1 MNADRRLL
9 LDGAA
14 GATEGVGAERVAFL
28 EIPVSRQD
36 SLWRRLWRNKVAVS
50 GLAVLLVMTILTIA
64 APVLPLAP
72 PDEIHAVDKLSAPGE
87 KGYILGSDQ
96 LGRDVLSRIIWGGRV
111 SLTAGLLASSFALTI
126 GTTIGLLA
134 GFYGRYVDAL
144 LMRVSDVVLAFPV
157 MLLAIG
163 IIAALGPGIFNA
175 MLAAAIAG
183 FPLYA
188 RVVRGS
194 VLSAREMD
202 YVLAAQAI
210 GVNESRIML
219 RHLLPNVFA
228 PIFVTYTLDIGNM
241 IILTSSLS
249 FLGLGTQP
257 PTPDWGSMIAS
268 GRTLIRV
275 APFLIIIPGMV
286 IFVVV
291 LALNVLGDGLR
302 DALDPRLRHP

>member
-1 MNADRRLL
+1 MNVNHRSLL
-9 LDGAA
+9 EG
-14 GATEGVGAERVAFL
+14 GVKATEGFETGGDTSLGV
-28 EIPVSRQD
+28 PVTRHNG
-36 SLWRRLWRNKVAVS
+36 LWRNLWRNKVAVLA
-50 GLAVLLVMTILTIA
+50 LAVLVLIIILTLA
-64 APVLPLAP
+64 APILPLVP
-72 PDEIHAVDKLSAPGE
+72 PDEIHPENKLSASGE
-87 KGYILGSDQ
+87 NGYILGSDQ
-96 LGRDVLSRIIWGGRV
+96 LGRDVLSRLVWGGRV
-111 SLTAGLLASSFALTI
+111 SLTAGVLASSLALVI

-134 GFYGRYVDAL
+134 GFYGRYVDSA
-144 LMRVSDVVLAFPV
+144 LMRTTDVVLAFPV

-163 IIAALGPGIFNA
+163 IIAALGPGLFNA

-202 YVLAAQAI
+202 YVTAAHAV
-210 GVNESRIML
+210 GVGESRIMI

-228 PIFVTYTLDIGNM
+228 PILVTYTLDIGNM

-275 APFLIIIPGMV
+275 APYLIIIPGIV
-286 IFVVV
+286 IFIVV

-302 DALDPRLRHP
+302 DALDPRLRHR

>member
-1 MNADRRLL
+1 MSVEQRFLR
-9 LDGAA
+9 DGAA
-14 GATEGVGAERVAFL
+14 GATEEAEAGQVTFL
-28 EIPVSRQD
+28 EAPVIRQD
-36 SLWRRLWRNKVAVS
+36 SLWRRLWRNKVAVW
-50 GLAVLLVMTILTIA
+50 GLAALLVMTTLSLA
-64 APVLPLAP
+64 APILPLVP
-72 PDEIHAVDKLSAPGE
+72 PDEIHPVDKLLAPGE

-111 SLTAGLLASSFALTI
+111 SLTAGLLASSFALII
-126 GTTIGLLA
+126 GTAIGLLA
-134 GFYGRYVDAL
+134 GFYGHYVDAV
-144 LMRVSDVVLAFPV
+144 LMRVSDVILAFTV

-163 IIAALGPGIFNA
+163 LIAALGPGLFNA
-175 MLAAAIAG
+175 MLAAAVAG

-202 YVLAAQAI
+202 YVLAAQAT

-228 PIFVTYTLDIGNM
+228 PILVTYTLDIGNM

-275 APFLIIIPGMV
+275 APFLIIVPGLV

-302 DALDPRLRHP
+302 DALDPRLRHR